1 MPSVWIAL
9 KLMIHTL
16 GYHILRKERCDFILF
31 LPILSF
37 TYGHLANKIGGSHQ
51 GVRDLCSSI
60 SICVMKKQ
68 QAPK

>member
-9 KLMIHTL
+9 KLMIHNL

-37 TYGHLANKIGGSHQ
+37 TNGHLANEIGGSHQ

-60 SICVMKKQ
+60 RIGVMKKQ